1 MSIHSFVKS
10 GVFGPEALAAMS
22 EAYEAALKELQDTG
36 LPELVL
42 EIIAERIIERLA
54 LVSGIRFACGRPRS
68 LGLPANKTN
77 LLAAARRRGRCIASL
92 PLAPNITPAM
102 NGLPQLARRRTP
114 LSKTTIIRGP
124 AVGDIVTTKRSPN
137 WTAVSMAACSAGPI
151 LEQRTLR
158 PSENVCRIGIHWV
171 IPN

>member
-1 MSIHSFVKS
+1 MAHALLHGGVAAMSIHSFVKS

-92 PLAPNITPAM
+92 PLAPNI
-102 NGLPQLARRRTP
+102 
-114 LSKTTIIRGP
+114 
-124 AVGDIVTTKRSPN
+124 
-137 WTAVSMAACSAGPI
+137 
-151 LEQRTLR
+151 
-158 PSENVCRIGIHWV
+158 
-171 IPN
+171 